1 MRALCAA
8 AFLLV
13 AGCTSSLYQQ
23 VPRGGAPPAA
33 AAGEYVVRPGDTLY
47 SIATRHRLA
56 PTDVARWN
64 RLANPD
70 RLYVGQ
76 RLRLTPPRGQ
86 EGREP
91 AARTVAARQPRAD
104 RGRAAPSGGASR
116 SQPSRTAPP
125 TAAPP
130 PPWQWPT
137 DGRVVS
143 AFGAD
148 GGIPTG
154 IAIGGRA
161 GQPVRAA
168 ADGRVVYAGRG
179 LIGYGQLVIIR
190 HNDAYLTAYGYNSE
204 LLVTQGQDVRRG
216 ATIATMGLGPGRE
229 PRLHFEIRRDG
240 VPVDPLLFLPAAR

>member
-8 AFLLV
+8 ALLVV
-13 AGCTSSLYQQ
+13 AGCSSSMYQQ
-23 VPRGGAPPAA
+23 VPRGSAPPTPD
-33 AAGEYVVRPGDTLY
+33 VHIVRSGDTLY
-47 SIATRHRLA
+47 SIARRHRLDPA
-56 PTDVARWN
+56 EVARWN
-64 RLANPD
+64 RLADPD

-76 RLRLTPPRGQ
+76 RLRLTPPAGAAGQ
-86 EGREP
+86 RAAGDARTASRAGSRDGNAAARP
-91 AARTVAARQPRAD
+91 AARSAPRSV
-104 RGRAAPSGGASR
+104 PV
-116 SQPSRTAPP
+116 

-137 DGRVVS
+137 DGRVV
-143 AFGAD
+143 AEFGAA

-154 IAIGGRA
+154 IGIAGRS

-190 HNDAYLTAYGYNSE
+190 HNETYLSAYGYNSE
-204 LLVTQGQDVRRG
+204 LLVAQGQEVRRG
-216 ATIATMGLGPGRE
+216 AQIATMGLGPGRE

-240 VPVDPLLFLPAAR
+240 VPVDPLLFLPSGRR